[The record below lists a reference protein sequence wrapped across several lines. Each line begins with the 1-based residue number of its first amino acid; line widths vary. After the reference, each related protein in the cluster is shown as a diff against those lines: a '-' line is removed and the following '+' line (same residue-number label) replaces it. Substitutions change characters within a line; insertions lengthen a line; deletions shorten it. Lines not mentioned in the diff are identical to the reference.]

1 VKKAVFVVTTVVI
14 LVLALSSVAL
24 AATPQD
30 IYYDYAADQK
40 LDGTYTNAELQAYL
54 ADPWVDQYGDPA
66 IVAVLD
72 TVVAGLMVGPTG
84 GDDDGRG
91 EFPFT
96 GAQLALLALAAV
108 ALVGGGVGLSRLAR
122 SRA

>member
-1 VKKAVFVVTTVVI
+1 VKRAVFLVTTVVF
-14 LVLALSSVAL
+14 LVLAFSGIAL

-66 IVAVLD
+66 VITLLD
-72 TVVAGLMVGPTG
+72 GVVAGLIASPS
-84 GDDDGRG
+84 DDGDNRG

-96 GAQLALLALAAV
+96 GAQFALLALAAV
-108 ALVGGGVGLSRLAR
+108 ALVGGGVGLSRLGR